1 MGMRLHPDVLAKVE
15 ELAIPRPPRAFV
27 SPGHWVLTIT
37 EWHPVLLNKLIK
49 AHWAKQAKF
58 KEHDYAVVLAE
69 ALIQGVGKVDPLNP
83 RKRRV
88 RFRISGRLAGRWKLG
103 DPDAYLK
110 SGLDALVRA
119 ELLVDDS
126 DKWCEWEKPILEVG
140 KVFTEITIE
149 DV

>member
-15 ELAIPRPPRAFV
+15 ELTIPRPPRAFV
-27 SPGHWVLTIT
+27 APGRWVLMIT

-49 AHWAKQAKF
+49 AQWAKQAKF
-58 KEHDYAVVLAE
+58 KEHDYEVVLAE
-69 ALIQGVGKVDPLNP
+69 ALIQGVGKVDPLSP

-88 RFRISGRLAGRWKLG
+88 CIRIGGKRLG
-103 DPDAYLK
+103 DPDNYLK
-110 SGLDALVRA
+110 SLLDALVRA
-119 ELLVDDS
+119 ELLVDDRAE
-126 DKWCEWEKPILEVG
+126 WCEWERPILEFG